1 MAEKLGLGTE
11 FQREGA
17 TPGTFVTIAQVAS
30 ITPPQLEADD
40 VEIEDLDPVDGYK
53 KYLPGLLDGGEVSLT
68 LNFDGS
74 TTGHMDLLSDFNSR
88 TQKNYKIMLPDT
100 SAWAFAGY
108 VKGFAP
114 QEITAGEVM
123 QAEVTIKVTG
133 KPTFTPGV

>member
-1 MAEKLGLGTE
+1 MAEKLGLGTQ

-17 TPGTFVTIAQVAS
+17 TAGTFVTIAQVAS

-74 TTGHMDLLSDFNSR
+74 TTGHMDLLSDFNGR
-88 TQKNYKIMLPDT
+88 AKKNYKIVLPDT
-100 SAWAFAGY
+100 AAWAFSGY

-114 QEITAGEVM
+114 QEITAGDVI
-123 QAEVTIKVTG
+123 QVEVTIKVTG
-133 KPTFTPGV
+133 KPTFTAA